1 MYFPKPEMDFNVK
14 KLVRDAGTAL
24 SRVVQVLSYILQ
36 AAERLLGGV
45 FHWSFVIY
53 FKLQIFLATYFVY
66 AKAPQVITNAMSRN
80 KNKTR
85 NRYKLAPMTNHAEN
99 YQK

>member
-45 FHWSFVIY
+45 FH
-53 FKLQIFLATYFVY
+53 
-66 AKAPQVITNAMSRN
+66 
-80 KNKTR
+80 
-85 NRYKLAPMTNHAEN
+85 
-99 YQK
+99 